1 MSDFKRVYK
10 ASATGKPA
18 TGGSGMASRDSI
30 EEFVAFFYE
39 FVRDDAALVRVLD
52 RVLKARYGNSETR
65 G

>member
-1 MSDFKRVYK
+1 MSDFKRVYET
-10 ASATGKPA
+10 SGRERPA
-18 TGGSGMASRDSI
+18 TSGGGSASRDSI